1 MTGGGTAPLL
11 SVRDLRTE
19 FATEEGRF
27 AAVDGV
33 SFDLAPGEVLGIVGE
48 SGSGKSV
55 TALSILRLILDPPGR
70 ITNGSITFDGEN
82 LLGKSERALRR
93 IRGAKIS
100 MIFQEP
106 MSSLNPVF
114 TIGDQIMETVRR
126 HQRLGRHAARQK
138 AVAMLDLVGIPS
150 AAKRLD
156 EYPHELSGG
165 MRQRVMIAIALACN
179 PRLLLADEPTTA
191 LDVTIQ
197 AQILDLLKSL
207 QAELDMSVILITHD
221 LGVVA
226 EFVDRVIVMYA
237 GRIVEE
243 ADVNDAF
250 ETPLHP
256 YTEGLLGSIP
266 SLEDDVDRLPAI
278 PGVVPNPFE
287 LPDGCRFAPRCGY
300 ARPPCRSGDIPLF
313 RQASGRQY
321 ACIRHHD
328 YQPGAVKG
336 GLA

>member
-1 MTGGGTAPLL
+1 MTRSDVAPLL

-19 FATEEGRF
+19 FATDEGRF

-33 SFDLAPGEVLGIVGE
+33 SFDLAAGEVLGIVGE

-55 TALSILRLILDPPGR
+55 TALSILRLVPDPPGR
-70 ITNGSITFDGEN
+70 ITNGSITFDGES
-82 LLGKSERALRR
+82 LLGRSERAMRR

-126 HQRLGRHAARQK
+126 HQRLGKHEARRKAA
-138 AVAMLDLVGIPS
+138 AMLDLVGIPS
-150 AAKRLD
+150 AAGRLD
-156 EYPHELSGG
+156 DYPHELSGG

-179 PRLLLADEPTTA
+179 PKLLLADEPTTA

-226 EFVDRVIVMYA
+226 EIVDRVIVMYA

-243 ADVNDAF
+243 AGVDDAF
-250 ETPLHP
+250 EAPLHP

-266 SLEDDVDRLPAI
+266 SLEDDVERLPAI

-287 LPDGCRFAPRCGY
+287 LPQGCPYAPRCGY
-300 ARPPCRSGDIPLF
+300 VRPPCRAGDIPLF
-313 RQASGRQY
+313 QRGPARRY

-328 YQPGAVKG
+328 YEPAPARGA
-336 GLA
+336 AA